1 MELTRDDGDPLSVIL
16 EMNTTDFFLVP
27 QNFGG
32 CVDVFVSC
40 LVKSLGITSW
50 HSTIVWSKGMK
61 STLFIIDSQ
70 DFHSGE
76 TFWLLGL

>member
-50 HSTIVWSKGMK
+50 HSTIV
-61 STLFIIDSQ
+61 
-70 DFHSGE
+70 
-76 TFWLLGL
+76 